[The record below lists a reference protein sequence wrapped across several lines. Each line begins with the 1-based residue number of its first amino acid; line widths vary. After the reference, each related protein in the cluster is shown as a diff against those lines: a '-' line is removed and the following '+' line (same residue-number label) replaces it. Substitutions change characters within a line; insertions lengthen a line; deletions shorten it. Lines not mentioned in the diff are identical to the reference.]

1 MASLTKCRAPGAAAL
16 VNAELSVLLTDNRG
30 IRKINRMWRKKD
42 AATDVLSFPLYSISQ
57 LRFQAKKLKKGDN
70 TSWPMGDVIISLERA
85 AEQAR
90 DKKVKFHDEIRWLL
104 VHGILHLMGYDHEIS
119 PREERRMRR
128 LERSLL
134 TR

>member
-1 MASLTKCRAPGAAAL
+1 
-16 VNAELSVLLTDNRG
+16 
-30 IRKINRMWRKKD
+30 MWRKKD